1 MYLYGDPLNMTGS
14 EKDAIEPGWEFHD
27 LQEDPYED
35 YNAINDEKY
44 QTVIAELKEEMVRL
58 REELKDGY

>member
-1 MYLYGDPLNMTGS
+1 MTGS